1 MRPDRRSQGLRRGQA
16 HRGGPIRIFVNGI
29 ETVAYR
35 GETVL
40 AALVAAGY
48 RQFRKSHRSGEGR
61 GAFCGMGL
69 CGECAV
75 TIEGWP
81 NRRACTV
88 EVADGMEIGID
99 ES

>member
-1 MRPDRRSQGLRRGQA
+1 MSRDAPNPDLRSAAVQRGE
-16 HRGGPIRIFVNGI
+16 RIRIFVNGL

-40 AALVAAGY
+40 AALIAAGY
-48 RQFRKSHRSGEGR
+48 RRLRKDHRSGEGR

-69 CGECAV
+69 CCECLV
-75 TIEGWP
+75 TIDGLP
-81 NRRACTV
+81 NRWACMV
-88 EVADGMEIGID
+88 EAEEGMEIGID